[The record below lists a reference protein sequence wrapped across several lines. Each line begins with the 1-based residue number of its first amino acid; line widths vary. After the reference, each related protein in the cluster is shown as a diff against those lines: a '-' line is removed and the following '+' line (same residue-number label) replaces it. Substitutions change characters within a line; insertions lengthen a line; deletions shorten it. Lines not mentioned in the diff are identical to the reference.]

1 MRLLSTPLLALCAT
15 TLLSSPLLGQT
26 PDRSVDRL
34 RTAIM
39 ERLDTDGDGNISAEE
54 AQAGR
59 KALKERGGIQ
69 ALPEPIRNAI
79 IKRFNKNDDVKGTD
93 GRPGVKETDKRSDAK
108 GTDGRPGVKG
118 NDKRSDAKGSD
129 RRPGVKGND
138 KRPDAKGT
146 DGRPGV
152 KGVRPE
158 GQSSGLGHL
167 ARFDLNGDGVIDAE
181 EAQNARALMQRLRG
195 GNGPNR
201 NSDSPTERPQSS
213 QQRRGHDSSPS
224 RGAGPGPDGPGIR
237 GPQGDRG
244 QRDNVRNE
252 GAQQG
257 RDVRGRG
264 PEQNTARRRPS
275 PQDMRRRIQS
285 MRDKA
290 GRGRGDGR
298 QQSRQQSRR

>member
-26 PDRSVDRL
+26 PDRSVGRL

-93 GRPGVKETDKRSDAK
+93 GRPGVKGNDKRSDAK
-108 GTDGRPGVKG
+108 GTDR
-118 NDKRSDAKGSD
+118 
-129 RRPGVKGND
+129 
-138 KRPDAKGT
+138 
-146 DGRPGV
+146 RPGV

-167 ARFDLNGDGVIDAE
+167 
-181 EAQNARALMQRLRG
+181 
-195 GNGPNR
+195 
-201 NSDSPTERPQSS
+201 
-213 QQRRGHDSSPS
+213 
-224 RGAGPGPDGPGIR
+224 
-237 GPQGDRG
+237 
-244 QRDNVRNE
+244 
-252 GAQQG
+252 
-257 RDVRGRG
+257 
-264 PEQNTARRRPS
+264 
-275 PQDMRRRIQS
+275 
-285 MRDKA
+285 
-290 GRGRGDGR
+290 
-298 QQSRQQSRR
+298 